1 MPSRGPQNAIINAL
15 TKRLALLSC
24 AALAAAALAVRLAMA
39 GVGWWLDC
47 ADPPQRADIIVVLG
61 GGYSRPLY
69 AADLYREG
77 VAPQVWLSRILP
89 DETEARL
96 RELGIP
102 IPPETEVNRAI
113 LLKKGVPGKD
123 IRLYGRDVNS
133 TIDEA
138 DALAREY
145 GGRGKTII
153 IVTSRF
159 HARRARLI
167 FRRRLA
173 GARVIACPTPYET
186 FDRRWWRH
194 KDLTLDAATEMLKL
208 LNYLTGSYFGRQ
220 P

>member
-1 MPSRGPQNAIINAL
+1 LS
-15 TKRLALLSC
+15 KRLVLLAC

-47 ADPPQRADIIVVLG
+47 ADPPQRADMIVVLG
-61 GGYSRPLY
+61 GGFSRPIY

-77 VAPQVWLSRILP
+77 VAPQVWIARLLP
-89 DETEARL
+89 DEAEARL
-96 RELGIP
+96 RELGISL
-102 IPPETEVNRAI
+102 PPETELNYAI
-113 LLKKGVPGKD
+113 LLKKGVPAKD

-133 TIDEA
+133 TSDEA
-138 DALAREY
+138 DALAQEY

-153 IVTSRF
+153 VVTSRF

-173 GARVIACPTPYET
+173 GARVIVCPTPYES

-194 KDLTLDAATEMLKL
+194 KSLTLNAATEMCKL
-208 LNYLTGSYFGRQ
+208 VNYLTGSPFGRQ